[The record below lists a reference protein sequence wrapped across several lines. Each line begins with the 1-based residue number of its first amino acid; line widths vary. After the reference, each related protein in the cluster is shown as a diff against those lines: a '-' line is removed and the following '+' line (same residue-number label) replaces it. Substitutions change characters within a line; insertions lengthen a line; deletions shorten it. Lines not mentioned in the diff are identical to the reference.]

1 MGSCW
6 STSEAARAAR
16 DHLAETMRET
26 MSGDAVSRYKGCCS
40 SYCDL
45 LSNLTCWPSSQV
57 AHPDLTTWYQPET
70 EGTGDKK
77 HSIIFVDQNNELLR
91 VASVTVYD
99 D

>member
-1 MGSCW
+1 
-6 STSEAARAAR
+6 
-16 DHLAETMRET
+16 
-26 MSGDAVSRYKGCCS
+26 MSGEAVTRYKGCCA
-40 SYCDL
+40 SYCD
-45 LSNLTCWPSSQV
+45 LTCWPSSQ
-57 AHPDLTTWYQPET
+57 AAQPDLTTWYQPET

>member
-16 DHLAETMRET
+16 VHLAAMRET
-26 MSGDAVSRYKGCCS
+26 MSGEAVTRYKGCCA
-40 SYCDL
+40 SYCD
-45 LSNLTCWPSSQV
+45 LTCWPSSQ
-57 AHPDLTTWYQPET
+57 AAQPDLTTWYQPET

>member
-16 DHLAETMRET
+16 VHLAAMRET
-26 MSGDAVSRYKGCCS
+26 MSGEAVTRYKGCCA

-57 AHPDLTTWYQPET
+57 AQPDLTTWYQPET

>member
-16 DHLAETMRET
+16 ANLAETMRET

-40 SYCDL
+40 SYWDL
-45 LSNLTCWPSSQV
+45 PSSLTCWPSSQV
-57 AHPDLTTWYQPET
+57 AQPDLTTWYQPET